1 MNKRTKRQRRRKSS
15 PKHFPIVH
23 RNAAGIDLGSR
34 SHFVAVPDD
43 RAQEPVREFGCYT
56 PELHRMACWLRDCG
70 VETVAMESTGV
81 YWVPVLELLED
92 YGFEVLLVDARQVKS
107 LSGKKTDVLDCQ
119 WIQRLHCYGLLRAAF
134 RPQAMVASMRAYWR
148 QRSGLVKEC
157 ARHILLML
165 YRTRVLGHQF
175 DDLAYVRRTVLKTTH
190 EDAPGSTRQGESI
203 PGVPPQ

>member
-1 MNKRTKRQRRRKSS
+1 
-15 PKHFPIVH
+15 
-23 RNAAGIDLGSR
+23 
-34 SHFVAVPDD
+34 
-43 RAQEPVREFGCYT
+43 
-56 PELHRMACWLRDCG
+56 MACWLRDCG

-157 ARHILLML
+157 ARHILLMQKAL
-165 YRTRVLGHQF
+165 EQMNVQLHKAVSDISGKTGMNIIRSIIKGERDPKSWRYIATAGSRRPTTNSFRPSR
-175 DDLAYVRRTVLKTTH
+175 ATIVRSMSL
-190 EDAPGSTRQGESI
+190 P
-203 PGVPPQ
+203 